1 MDKIN
6 LKDKETLEKLR
17 DYLDTSDLSDEELTE
32 IVEAMTDEQREEI
45 LDIISEE
52 DDEDFDDDDDLI
64 GSAKKGVN
72 TSLAPI
78 RRKDMM
84 KLSDLN
90 NEEIVEQFQLGN
102 QNALA
107 ALVEKTKDL

>member
-6 LKDKETLEKLR
+6 LNDKETLEKLR
-17 DYLDTSDLSDEELTE
+17 DYLDTTDMTEEELIEVVESMTE
-32 IVEAMTDEQREEI
+32 EQKEEI
-45 LDIISEE
+45 LDIISE
-52 DDEDFDDDDDLI
+52 DDDDDFDDDLI

-84 KLSDLN
+84 KL
-90 NEEIVEQFQLGN
+90 
-102 QNALA
+102 
-107 ALVEKTKDL
+107 

>member
-17 DYLDTSDLSDEELTE
+17 DYLDTTDMTEEELIEVVESMTE
-32 IVEAMTDEQREEI
+32 EQKEEI
-45 LDIISEE
+45 LDIISE
-52 DDEDFDDDDDLI
+52 DDDDDDDFDDDLI

-78 RRKDMM
+78 
-84 KLSDLN
+84 
-90 NEEIVEQFQLGN
+90 
-102 QNALA
+102 
-107 ALVEKTKDL
+107 